1 MLEDGAQK
9 VSVIIPALNNFPAI
23 SRTLE
28 LVRAAFDPEYEL
40 ETILVVS
47 DDVPGP
53 VVSDG
58 RVYAVERDA
67 RVVVKRLKS
76 DKAVAVHWGISQATG
91 DFIGFIDADAC
102 WEAEAEHLRTAV
114 AVLVEGKADCVV
126 AQRDQQHWSGLRRA
140 KTNLFAVIARH
151 LFGLPLRDTQAPM
164 KFMNR
169 DSADLVLSHCVWPGW
184 AFDIDILW
192 VLKTA
197 SKSIRPLPVQWKSN
211 GGEMGW
217 VTILL
222 LFTMAPG
229 MLVRTF
235 SLRLT
240 AWRRKKAIKVDVRRR
255 NVGVSSPA

>member
-76 DKAVAVHWGISQATG
+76 DK
-91 DFIGFIDADAC
+91 
-102 WEAEAEHLRTAV
+102 AV